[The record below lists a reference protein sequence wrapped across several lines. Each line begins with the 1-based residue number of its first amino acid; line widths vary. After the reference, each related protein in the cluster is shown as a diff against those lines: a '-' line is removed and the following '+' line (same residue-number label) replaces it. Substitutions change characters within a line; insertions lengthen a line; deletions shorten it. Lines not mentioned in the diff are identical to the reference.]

1 MGPPSSFMVGY
12 AADRHVLMRL
22 LAQSRRG
29 GGRAGPRIRQR
40 QRGRVAKPSAPF
52 PGEFNLT
59 ARDTIRTCA
68 DWNRVERVVDDVV
81 SRNDPCH
88 WCTAFGSAVSAA
100 LRLSTYDRALEIAS
114 LGMSRDGLPISES
127 ISILGIW
134 QHVSGGSLSPG
145 LRQIV
150 KYSLSS
156 LWRNNRFDDVDTSLA
171 TADELGI
178 KVDHSWVLDR
188 LTRLVVQRYGKGEE
202 TTIDAGL
209 GAAMLSWIARSAQPD
224 LLNARLVSS
233 IMHLV
238 DPRAGLRQP
247 RNTVVQ
253 FWCKSGMLHPAFL
266 EASKSSPAPLFSR
279 TVRALFSLAAHSRRI
294 DLILFAWDMR
304 ASDCVFSA
312 MIRALQ
318 RSRCASQ
325 QFDSMVSWGF
335 CNSQV
340 RRASGHVIARA
351 CLMSGNTAA
360 ASSVVMCLYSQG
372 ILTEGWFA
380 RLLLHSIYND
390 NRKVVAKTAEW
401 TVAKLASDQD
411 SKLHLQKSIELLSIS
426 MRAGVSDM
434 ITLLDATPTKLLM
447 PTVR

>member
-1 MGPPSSFMVGY
+1 MLDVCSG
-12 AADRHVLMRL
+12 RMREM
-22 LAQSRRG
+22 Q
-29 GGRAGPRIRQR
+29 PRPH
-40 QRGRVAKPSAPF
+40 A
-52 PGEFNLT
+52 
-59 ARDTIRTCA
+59 
-68 DWNRVERVVDDVV
+68 
-81 SRNDPCH
+81 
-88 WCTAFGSAVSAA
+88 
-100 LRLSTYDRALEIAS
+100 
-114 LGMSRDGLPISES
+114 
-127 ISILGIW
+127 
-134 QHVSGGSLSPG
+134 
-145 LRQIV
+145 
-150 KYSLSS
+150 
-156 LWRNNRFDDVDTSLA
+156 
-171 TADELGI
+171 
-178 KVDHSWVLDR
+178 HSYQR

-401 TVAKLASDQD
+401 VLSMMARADVPMSHATAQTVAKLASDQD